1 MVTNKVLKNMF
12 FILSKVLLFLISPIV
27 WIIGL
32 LLFSLFTKKRRWK
45 KRAFVISL
53 AMLLFF
59 SNSFI
64 LDEFMRMW
72 EINASRYET
81 LNKTYDYGIILGGM
95 ITYDGDYERLGF
107 QRSVD
112 RIMQA
117 IELYKL
123 KKIKKIFICGGSGS
137 IVNYEFKEGE
147 ILKNYLVTIG
157 IPEEDIL
164 MESKSRNT
172 RENAIYAAEVLQ
184 NQGED
189 ASYLLI
195 TSAYH
200 MRRSIGC
207 FNKVGIYADPYAT
220 DRYSGQRKYIIDHL
234 FVPNVE
240 AIVTWNL
247 LIHEVVGYVVY
258 YAVGYI

>member
-1 MVTNKVLKNMF
+1 MF
-12 FILSKVLLFLISPIV
+12 FILSKVLLFFISPIV

-32 LLFSLFTKKRRWK
+32 LLYSLFTKKTKWK

-72 EINASRYET
+72 EIKASRYEI

-95 ITYDGDYERLGF
+95 ITYDTDYERLGF

-112 RIMQA
+112 RLLQA
-117 IELYKL
+117 VELYKL

-147 ILKNYLVTIG
+147 ILRDYLVTIIG

-184 NQGED
+184 NQEED
-189 ASYLLI
+189 VSYLLI
-195 TSAYH
+195 TSSYH

-240 AIVTWNL
+240 AIATWSL

-258 YAVGYI
+258 YAFGYLEF